1 MPDDLD
7 ITIDGG
13 TTASR
18 PSLVRAHLMPQP
30 LEHSC
35 TPACTCVSRWSG
47 RTRMQLTPANADV
60 RASQA
65 GPAIWELASIGEFEA
80 LPRRTGAELT
90 RARKVSGLGPSR
102 PLRLR
107 ACRASPPSLHSHASC
122 PLNPW
127 SLCPITSLKLHRVR
141 LPRTGPGPCS
151 HWESGAPHCGMVRSR
166 EGAPHLCPCQST
178 PAPPR
183 TPLAPARRPRARSR
197 SPPASPPGSLGARWA
212 AQRSTTLSPRPPRP

>member
-1 MPDDLD
+1 MPDHLD

-47 RTRMQLTPANADV
+47 RTHMQLTPANADV

-65 GPAIWELASIGEFEA
+65 VSAIWELASIGEFEA
-80 LPRRTGAELT
+80 LPRRTGTELT

-107 ACRASPPSLHSHASC
+107 ACRASPDP
-122 PLNPW
+122 
-127 SLCPITSLKLHRVR
+127 
-141 LPRTGPGPCS
+141 PC
-151 HWESGAPHCGMVRSR
+151 
-166 EGAPHLCPCQST
+166 T
-178 PAPPR
+178 P
-183 TPLAPARRPRARSR
+183 TPRARSIHGPCAPLR
-197 SPPASPPGSLGARWA
+197 RPTYIVCVCRAQCQDRARVVHQGRRFAAWCGHVKARRTSVPAKA
-212 AQRSTTLSPRPPRP
+212 PPRRPARR

>member
-18 PSLVRAHLMPQP
+18 PSLVRAPLMPQP

-47 RTRMQLTPANADV
+47 RTHMQLTPANADV

-127 SLCPITSLKLHRVR
+127 SLCPITSLKLHRVLIVCVCR
-141 LPRTGPGPCS
+141 AQGQDRARTGNRGRRIAA
-151 HWESGAPHCGMVRSR
+151 WCGHVKARRTSVP
-166 EGAPHLCPCQST
+166 AK
-178 PAPPR
+178 APPR
-183 TPLAPARRPRARSR
+183 RPARH
-197 SPPASPPGSLGARWA
+197 
-212 AQRSTTLSPRPPRP
+212 